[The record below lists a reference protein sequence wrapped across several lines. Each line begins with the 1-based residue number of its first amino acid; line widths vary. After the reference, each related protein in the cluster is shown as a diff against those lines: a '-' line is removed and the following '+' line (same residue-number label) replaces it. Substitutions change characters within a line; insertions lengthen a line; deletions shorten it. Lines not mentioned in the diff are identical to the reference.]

1 MFDYLASHDREGPM
15 AMMQSERTIVEFTRR
30 RGFRVEKLG
39 SDKYRLISKKLSA
52 VMYLFDGVPLKAIV
66 SHFEGAPA
74 RNSNNR
80 SSRASR
86 VRARRR

>member
-1 MFDYLASHDREGPM
+1 
-15 AMMQSERTIVEFTRR
+15 MMQSERTILEFTRR

-52 VMYLFDGVPLKAIV
+52 VMYLFDGVPLKTIV
-66 SHFEGAPA
+66 SHFEGVPA

-80 SSRASR
+80 RTR
-86 VRARRR
+86 RIRARGR

>member
-1 MFDYLASHDREGPM
+1 MT
-15 AMMQSERTIVEFTRR
+15 MMQSERTILEFTKR

-52 VMYLFDGVPLKAIV
+52 VMYLFDGVPLKTIV
-66 SHFEGAPA
+66 SHFEGVPA

-80 SSRASR
+80 ST
-86 VRARRR
+86 RARRIKARAR